1 MELIIKE
8 LKNIEEILLCKV
20 NHKVIGQ
27 IPLEYLD
34 TQNVSISE
42 IDSLTFTINKKYTNV
57 QNKTTM
63 INPIYDEIVN
73 ERFIC
78 IDGDYYVIKDV
89 EENHFEESKT
99 VTIYGQEKKLEKNNF
114 TMSNK
119 GLTLFE
125 KDADEEHDIYS
136 FEKELYNQTGWKL
149 GFVEDSV
156 RYTDEGKPKVRIQ
169 EDTDTTY
176 YNFIMENI
184 QDEFCCIPVF
194 DRKNKTLNLY
204 DMDSF
209 GDDLKIVLT
218 KDNYIKSLI
227 RTTSSNDLI
236 TRLKLQGNEEKC
248 VVEDVTATGYNYIEN
263 YSYFVQTKEMSKE
276 LIDALFL
283 FEKITPDRTRE
294 WKELTAKRIEVS
306 TKLRDRDSNET
317 MLNTTIEQLRAIIN
331 KYKEEETD
339 TQMFDTSELEG
350 RLVAYQE
357 QLADINFEIME
368 LEEELDEL
376 DKRINELNLL
386 CRRETAK
393 DLNDN
398 LIFTQEL
405 LDELKEFT
413 YYDTYTND
421 SFTDANELI
430 KTGEVVLER
439 QCKPTVEFSIDSVNF
454 LDKLLMK
461 GDRKQW
467 EGHLGLGDVICLYD
481 KEKNT
486 EEFLYFVGWEK
497 DYKNNTLQ
505 LTFSNKKTKSET
517 ARSIADLLKT
527 AKNNKKTISSNRY
540 VWNNQKYNRVDDEFK
555 VASSTKLDYTPPQLI
570 NKIPVNEILIQESLL
585 NLDIGAEF
593 SLTIKI
599 DPEDAT
605 NKNVIWMSTD
615 ESIATVEEGLV
626 KGIKQGICYIRVIT
640 EDGGHTASCKI
651 NVGECVDDTPNDIKV
666 TGLSVLNS
674 SLDLNINEE
683 GYIIPVIT
691 PSYATNKTVTY
702 SSSDDKIATVDKNG
716 MVVGINA
723 GNCKITVISNDN
735 PKLQATVLIEVST
748 TEDEK
753 YANLDNALIL
763 GTDRVIGMK
772 NLNLLEDMTVKAK
785 EDVDAGYFTDDIIKK
800 FPSKPS
806 CVIVMLGSKNP
817 SKTGIACMKKLL
829 DKLKDKYPSKK
840 IYVIRE
846 LHLGLS
852 YDNSSGSYLTINKE
866 IDNFNK
872 DIRSYCNAN
881 NLISLDASKNLEI
894 ASLLNATYAPDGFN
908 LDDNGNRILFNN
920 IKDLILDDIN
930 IDDDNNDDNKDDD
943 NNDDNTTP
951 PSEKTTKYVVTAS
964 SLNIRKEPNTSSEIL
979 GTFSNGDTVNVYSIT
994 SGWAKISYDGNTA
1007 YVSSKYIKKYKSN
1020 DDDDKDDDT
1029 PTTNAKR
1036 NKIVARAEEI
1046 YKLCKNGKAWYS
1058 QYCRTTNW
1066 NKKVTITTS
1075 YETVGG
1081 KTYKQPGKGK
1091 WGFDCSSTV
1100 GCCYQAAG
1108 YDFMRGLSCS
1118 GGTLQAMAKKHGATV
1133 WRYVDDTGLKKAK
1146 PGDIIMWAN
1155 SGYSVTKSNMFTVR
1169 THHTAIYAGNG
1180 YVIEA
1185 SGYSSGIKK
1194 TKRKLD
1200 KQAFFMRIKELVDED
1215 KKVKDNPKDTPKK
1228 PDNSNPGYA
1237 ADIRKKICKKAK
1249 EITEL
1254 HQKYKKATYC
1264 SSYAIFD
1271 DAKRYKAPGTINGI
1285 KNPYCYVC
1293 SSLSSCAY
1301 KYAGLSSV
1309 VGWNHANCNQGTLVK
1324 SATAK
1329 SGYVMKK
1336 LTSKTIDELLPGDL
1350 LMISNGTVPK
1360 NLTVSWAS
1368 APNGAYRK
1376 DKGTHHVIVYMGKKD
1391 GKRMIAHASGNKA
1404 WPRAIRY
1411 EKMFDCYSSSYWY
1424 KHAFILRPWDLAK
1437 ADKEA
1442 ASKTPS
1448 KPKKPSK
1455 TPTKGKEEYKN
1466 CFKESGTKDGHKYVY
1481 KFKGARLTA
1490 YGGDGTTAS
1499 GQRPVAGKTC
1509 AGHNMPYGTKIYI
1522 PAMKGRAG
1530 CKTGIFTVN
1539 DTGGFCFDFDLFL
1552 HQSSDSQAGKMLG
1565 SPFNT
1570 DVYVLEWGKGKT
1582 ASSFTDM
1589 IVVCNKYY
1597 NLSSFH
1603 SAWTKYIS
1611 NGGVTLNFLKY
1622 SNEDANIRSS
1632 KWWKRL

>member
-1 MELIIKE
+1 MDLIIKE
-8 LKNIEEILLCKV
+8 LKNIKEILLCKV

-27 IPLEYLD
+27 IPLECLN

-42 IDSLTFTINKKYTNV
+42 IDSLTFTINKKYTNI

-63 INPIYDEIVN
+63 INPVYDEVVN

-89 EENHFEESKT
+89 EEDHFEESKT

-125 KDADEEHDIYS
+125 KDADEEHDVYS

-248 VVEDVTATGYNYIEN
+248 IVEDVTATGYNYIEN

-306 TKLRDRDSNET
+306 TKLTDRDSNET

-339 TQMFDTSELEG
+339 TQKFDTSELEG

-368 LEEELDEL
+368 LEEELDKL

-393 DLNDN
+393 DFNGN
-398 LIFTQEL
+398 LIFSQEL

-497 DYKNNTLQ
+497 DYKNNSLQ

-555 VASSTKLDYTPPQLI
+555 VSSSTQLDYTPPQLI
-570 NKIPVNEILIQESLL
+570 NKIPVDEILIQESLL
-585 NLDIGAEF
+585 HLDIGAEF

-599 DPEDAT
+599 NPEDAT
-605 NKNVIWMSTD
+605 NKKVIWMSTD
-615 ESIATVEEGLV
+615 ESIAMVEEGLV

-651 NVGECVDDTPNDIKV
+651 NVGECIDDDPDDIKV

-716 MVVGINA
+716 MVVGISA

-735 PKLQATVLIEVST
+735 PKLQASVLIEVST
-748 TEDEK
+748 TENEK
-753 YANLDNALIL
+753 YANLDNALVL

-772 NLNLLEDMTVKAK
+772 NLNLLTDMTVEAK
-785 EDVDAGYFTDDIIKK
+785 ENVDAGYFTDDLIKK
-800 FPSKPS
+800 FPSSPS

-817 SKTGIACMKKLL
+817 SKTGIACMKTLL

-866 IDNFNK
+866 IDNFNE

-894 ASLLNATYAPDGFN
+894 ASLLNVTYAPDGFN

-930 IDDDNNDDNKDDD
+930 PDPKKPDDGGKDPDKPKEPD
-943 NNDDNTTP
+943 K
-951 PSEKTTKYVVTAS
+951 KTTKYVVTAS
-964 SLNIRKEPNTSSEIL
+964 SLNIRKKPNTSSEIL
-979 GTFSNGDTVNVYSIT
+979 GTFSSGDTVEVYSIT
-994 SGWAKISYDGNTA
+994 NGWAKISYNGETA

-1020 DDDDKDDDT
+1020 DDDDDKDPST
-1029 PTTNAKR
+1029 INAKR
-1036 NKIVARAEEI
+1036 KKIVDRAEDI
-1046 YKLCKNGKAWYS
+1046 YKLCKDGKAWYS
-1058 QYCRTTNW
+1058 QYCRTTDW
-1066 NKKVTITTS
+1066 NKKVKITTD
-1075 YETVGG
+1075 YETVNG

-1108 YDFMRGLSCS
+1108 YNFMKGLSCS

-1133 WRYVDDTGLKKAK
+1133 WRYVDDTKLKKAK

-1200 KQAFFMRIKELVDED
+1200 KQVFFMRIKELVDED
-1215 KKVKDNPKDTPKK
+1215 NKVKEPSEPKDNPKK
-1228 PDNSNPGYA
+1228 
-1237 ADIRKKICKKAK
+1237 
-1249 EITEL
+1249 
-1254 HQKYKKATYC
+1254 
-1264 SSYAIFD
+1264 
-1271 DAKRYKAPGTINGI
+1271 
-1285 KNPYCYVC
+1285 
-1293 SSLSSCAY
+1293 
-1301 KYAGLSSV
+1301 
-1309 VGWNHANCNQGTLVK
+1309 
-1324 SATAK
+1324 
-1329 SGYVMKK
+1329 
-1336 LTSKTIDELLPGDL
+1336 
-1350 LMISNGTVPK
+1350 
-1360 NLTVSWAS
+1360 
-1368 APNGAYRK
+1368 
-1376 DKGTHHVIVYMGKKD
+1376 
-1391 GKRMIAHASGNKA
+1391 
-1404 WPRAIRY
+1404 
-1411 EKMFDCYSSSYWY
+1411 
-1424 KHAFILRPWDLAK
+1424 
-1437 ADKEA
+1437 
-1442 ASKTPS
+1442 
-1448 KPKKPSK
+1448 
-1455 TPTKGKEEYKN
+1455 PTKGKEEYKN
-1466 CFKESGTKDGHKYVY
+1466 CFKESGTKDGHKYIY
-1481 KFKGARLTA
+1481 KFAKARCTA
-1490 YGGDGTTAS
+1490 YGGNANQSAS
-1499 GQRPVAGKTC
+1499 GSKMTPGKSC
-1509 AGHNMPYGTKIYI
+1509 AAHNMPYGTKLYI
-1522 PAMKGRAG
+1522 PALKNKFGNSM
-1530 CKTGIFTVN
+1530 GIYTVH
-1539 DTGGFCFDFDLFL
+1539 DTGG
-1552 HQSSDSQAGKMLG
+1552 
-1565 SPFNT
+1565 
-1570 DVYVLEWGKGKT
+1570 E
-1582 ASSFTDM
+1582 
-1589 IVVCNKYY
+1589 
-1597 NLSSFH
+1597 
-1603 SAWTKYIS
+1603 
-1611 NGGVTLNFLKY
+1611 
-1622 SNEDANIRSS
+1622 
-1632 KWWKRL
+1632 

>member
-1 MELIIKE
+1 MDLIIKE
-8 LKNIEEILLCKV
+8 LKNIKEVLLCKV

-27 IPLEYLD
+27 IPLECLN

-42 IDSLTFTINKKYTNV
+42 IDSLTFTINKKYTNI

-63 INPIYDEIVN
+63 INPIYDEVVN

-78 IDGDYYVIKDV
+78 IDGEFYVIKDV
-89 EENHFEESKT
+89 EEDHFEESKT
-99 VTIYGQEKKLEKNNF
+99 ITIYGQEKKLEKNNF

-125 KDADEEHDIYS
+125 EDVDEEHDIYS

-184 QDEFCCIPVF
+184 QDEFCCIPIF
-194 DRKNKTLNLY
+194 DRKNKILNLY

-306 TKLRDRDSNET
+306 TKLTDRDSNET

-339 TQMFDTSELEG
+339 TQKFDTSELEG

-368 LEEELDEL
+368 LEEELDKL

-393 DLNDN
+393 DFNDN

-421 SFTDANELI
+421 AFTDANELI

-467 EGHLGLGDVICLYD
+467 QGHLGLGDVICLYD

-497 DYKNNTLQ
+497 DYRNNTLQ

-555 VASSTKLDYTPPQLI
+555 VLSTTELDYTPPQII
-570 NKIPVNEILIQESLL
+570 NKIPVSDILIQESLL

-599 DPEDAT
+599 NPEDAT
-605 NKNVIWMSTD
+605 NKNIIWLSTD
-615 ESIATVEEGLV
+615 ESVATVENGLV
-626 KGIKQGICYIRVIT
+626 KGIKQGICYIKAVS
-640 EDGGHTASCKI
+640 EDGAHTASCKI
-651 NVGECVDDTPNDIKV
+651 NVGECIEDDKEEIEV

-674 SLDLNINEE
+674 SLELNINEE
-683 GYIIPVIT
+683 SYIIPVIA
-691 PSYATNKTVTY
+691 PSDATDKTVSFV
-702 SSSDDKIATVDKNG
+702 SSNEEIAIVDKNG
-716 MVVGINA
+716 MVIGVDA
-723 GNCKITVISNDN
+723 GNCKITVISNAK
-735 PKLQATVLIEVST
+735 PTLQATVLVEVST
-748 TEDEK
+748 TSDK
-753 YANLDNALIL
+753 KKANLNGALFL
-763 GTDRVIGMK
+763 GSDRVIGMEK
-772 NLNLLEDMTVKAK
+772 LGLLSEMTVSTK
-785 EDVDAGYFTDDIIKK
+785 ESVDAGYFTDKMIKG
-800 FPSKPS
+800 FPTNPS
-806 CVIVMLGSKNP
+806 CLIIMLGATNP
-817 SKTGIACMKKLL
+817 SKTGITCMKNLL
-829 DKLKDKYPSKK
+829 DKLKKKYPSKK

-852 YDNSSGSYLTINKE
+852 YDTDLGSYISINNE
-866 IDNFNK
+866 IDNFNET
-872 DIRSYCNAN
+872 IRSYCNAN
-881 NLISLDASKNLEI
+881 DLISLDVSQVLEVG
-894 ASLLNATYAPDGFN
+894 SLLSTSYAPDGFN
-908 LDDNGNRILFNN
+908 LNDNGNRVLFNN
-920 IKDLILDDIN
+920 IKDLILKDIN
-930 IDDDNNDDNKDDD
+930 TDPDDPKEPD
-943 NNDDNTTP
+943 
-951 PSEKTTKYVVTAS
+951 EKTTKYVVTAS
-964 SLNIRKEPNTSSEIL
+964 SLNIRKKANTSSEIL
-979 GTFSNGDTVNVYSIT
+979 GTFSNGDTVQVYSIT
-994 SGWAKISYDGNTA
+994 DGWAKISYKDGIA
-1007 YVSSKYIKKYKSN
+1007 YVSAKYIEKYKSN

-1029 PTTNAKR
+1029 PTINAKR
-1036 NKIVARAEEI
+1036 KKIVDRAEDI

-1058 QYCRTTNW
+1058 QYCRTTDW
-1066 NKKVTITTS
+1066 NKKVKITTS

-1108 YDFMRGLSCS
+1108 YNFMKGLSCS
-1118 GGTLQAMAKKHGATV
+1118 GGTLQDMAKKHGATV

-1169 THHTAIYAGNG
+1169 THHTAIYAGDG

-1200 KQAFFMRIKELVDED
+1200 KQVFFMRIKELVDED
-1215 KKVKDNPKDTPKK
+1215 NKVKEPSEPKK
-1228 PDNSNPGYA
+1228 PDNSDPGYA
-1237 ADIRKKICKKAK
+1237 KSIRKKICAKAK

-1254 HQKYKKATYC
+1254 HQKHKKATYC
-1264 SSYAIFD
+1264 GSYAIYD
-1271 DAKRYKAPGTINGI
+1271 DTKRYKAPGTINGI

-1301 KYAGLSSV
+1301 KHAGLSSV
-1309 VGWNHANCNQGTLVK
+1309 TGAANSNCNNGSLVK
-1324 SATAK
+1324 AATKK

-1336 LTSKTIDELLPGDL
+1336 LTSSTINDLLPGDL
-1350 LMISNGTVPK
+1350 LMISNGTVPSK
-1360 NLTVSWAS
+1360 LTVAWAS

-1376 DKGTHHVIVYMGKKD
+1376 DKGTHHVIVYMGKEN

-1437 ADKEA
+1437 ADKDA
-1442 ASKTPS
+1442 AGKKPD
-1448 KPKKPSK
+1448 KPKDDPKKPAS
-1455 TPTKGKEEYKN
+1455 KEEYKN
-1466 CFKESGTKDGHKYVY
+1466 CFKETGTKDGHKYVY
-1481 KFKGARLTA
+1481 KFKKARCTA

-1509 AGHNMPYGTKIYI
+1509 AAKNLPYGTKIYI
-1522 PAMKGRAG
+1522 PAMKGKAG

-1539 DTGGFCFDFDLFL
+1539 DTGG
-1552 HQSSDSQAGKMLG
+1552 K
-1565 SPFNT
+1565 
-1570 DVYVLEWGKGKT
+1570 
-1582 ASSFTDM
+1582 
-1589 IVVCNKYY
+1589 
-1597 NLSSFH
+1597 
-1603 SAWTKYIS
+1603 
-1611 NGGVTLNFLKY
+1611 
-1622 SNEDANIRSS
+1622 
-1632 KWWKRL
+1632 

>member
-1 MELIIKE
+1 MDLIIKE
-8 LKNIEEILLCKV
+8 LKNIKEILLCKV

-27 IPLEYLD
+27 IPLECLN

-63 INPIYDEIVN
+63 INPIYDEVVN

-89 EENHFEESKT
+89 EEDHFEESKT

-125 KDADEEHDIYS
+125 EDADEEHDIYS

-306 TKLRDRDSNET
+306 TKLTDRDSNET

-339 TQMFDTSELEG
+339 TQKFDTSELEG

-368 LEEELDEL
+368 LEEELDKL

-393 DLNDN
+393 DFNDN

-421 SFTDANELI
+421 AFTDANELI

-467 EGHLGLGDVICLYD
+467 QGHLGLGDVICLYD

-555 VASSTKLDYTPPQLI
+555 VSSNTQLDYTPPQLI

-585 NLDIGAEF
+585 HLDIGAEF

-599 DPEDAT
+599 NPEDAT
-605 NKNVIWMSTD
+605 NKKVIWMSTD

-651 NVGECVDDTPNDIKV
+651 NVGECIDDDPDDIKV

-716 MVVGINA
+716 MVVGISA

-735 PKLQATVLIEVST
+735 PKLQASVLIEVST
-748 TEDEK
+748 TENEK
-753 YANLDNALIL
+753 YANLDNALVL
-763 GTDRVIGMK
+763 GADRVMGMK
-772 NLNLLEDMTVKAK
+772 NLNLLADMTVEAK
-785 EDVDAGYFTDDIIKK
+785 ESVDAGYFTDDIIKS
-800 FPSKPS
+800 FPSNPS

-817 SKTGIACMKKLL
+817 SKTGITCMKNLL

-866 IDNFNK
+866 IDNFNE

-930 IDDDNNDDNKDDD
+930 PDPKDPDDPKKPDDGGKDPDDDKPKEPD
-943 NNDDNTTP
+943 
-951 PSEKTTKYVVTAS
+951 EKTTKYVVTAS
-964 SLNIRKEPNTSSEIL
+964 SLNIRKKPNTSSEIL
-979 GTFSNGDTVNVYSIT
+979 GTFSSGDTVEVYSIT
-994 SGWAKISYDGNTA
+994 NGWAKISYNGETA
-1007 YVSSKYIKKYKSN
+1007 YVSSKYIEKYKSN
-1020 DDDDKDDDT
+1020 NDDDDDKDPST
-1029 PTTNAKR
+1029 INAKR
-1036 NKIVARAEEI
+1036 KKIVDRAEDI

-1058 QYCRTTNW
+1058 QYCRTTDW
-1066 NKKVTITTS
+1066 NKKVKITTD

-1108 YDFMRGLSCS
+1108 YNFMKGLSCS

-1133 WRYVDDTGLKKAK
+1133 WRYVDDTKLKKAK

-1200 KQAFFMRIKELVDED
+1200 KQVFFMRIKELVDED
-1215 KKVKDNPKDTPKK
+1215 NKVKEPSEPKE
-1228 PDNSNPGYA
+1228 PDKSNPGYD

-1254 HQKYKKATYC
+1254 HQKHKKATYC
-1264 SSYAIFD
+1264 GSYAIYD
-1271 DAKRYKAPGTINGI
+1271 DSKRYQAPGTINGI

-1309 VGWNHANCNQGTLVK
+1309 TGASNSNCNNGSLVK
-1324 SATAK
+1324 AATKK

-1336 LTSKTIDELLPGDL
+1336 LTSSTIDDLLPGDL

-1376 DKGTHHVIVYMGKKD
+1376 DKGTHHVIVYMGKED
-1391 GKRMIAHASGNKA
+1391 GKRMIAHASNGYY
-1404 WPRAIRY
+1404 WPKAIRY

-1481 KFKGARLTA
+1481 KFKKARLTA
-1490 YGGDGTTAS
+1490 YGGDSGSAS
-1499 GQRPVAGKTC
+1499 GAKNIAGKTC
-1509 AGHNMPYGTKIYI
+1509 AAHNMPYGTKIYI
-1522 PAMKGRAG
+1522 PALKGKYG
-1530 CKTGIFTVN
+1530 NSTGIYTCI
-1539 DTGGFCFDFDLFL
+1539 DTGG
-1552 HQSSDSQAGKMLG
+1552 K
-1565 SPFNT
+1565 
-1570 DVYVLEWGKGKT
+1570 
-1582 ASSFTDM
+1582 
-1589 IVVCNKYY
+1589 
-1597 NLSSFH
+1597 
-1603 SAWTKYIS
+1603 
-1611 NGGVTLNFLKY
+1611 
-1622 SNEDANIRSS
+1622 
-1632 KWWKRL
+1632 